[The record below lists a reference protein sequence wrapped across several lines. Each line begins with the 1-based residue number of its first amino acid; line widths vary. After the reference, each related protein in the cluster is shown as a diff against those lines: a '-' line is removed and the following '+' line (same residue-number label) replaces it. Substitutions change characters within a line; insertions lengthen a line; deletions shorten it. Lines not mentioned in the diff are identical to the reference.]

1 MSEIDER
8 IDRILTAA
16 ERLERRAA
24 EIPEWMKGTIVFAE
38 ADQ

>member
-8 IDRILTAA
+8 IERLLAAA

-24 EIPEWMKGTIVFAE
+24 EIPAWQKGTIVFAE
-38 ADQ
+38 LDQ